1 MELGWREVGKF
12 RMCFGSRITGHAR
25 GLRGRRE
32 GEGVKKRSKL
42 QCAGEAYVSEGDVGL
57 E

>member
-42 QCAGEAYVSEGDVGL
+42 QCAGEAHVSEGDVGL

>member
-1 MELGWREVGKF
+1 
-12 RMCFGSRITGHAR
+12 MCFGSRITGHAR

-42 QCAGEAYVSEGDVGL
+42 QCAGEAHVSEGDVGL
-57 E
+57 EWRLLFRASEFRI